1 MRKTIVLFLNIISII
16 ISTVTLCIISVRFPD
31 NTLYETA
38 SEPTYF
44 NSEEFSDL
52 CNSRINLLFNYI
64 NLKQAFESYG
74 SFDPNKI
81 ISIVLNNGM
90 TRVITI
96 NDALELAKNYNI
108 SITNDYRVVFDVISD
123 SDIEDTE
130 SINYYNYYG
139 KNIHTPT
146 DTVRLSRRE
155 FVFTFMEDLANY
167 RNYTDRLFS
176 NKNNFQFFLL
186 YDYKIY
192 GNAIFTNSSTAD
204 LEEIYDNNFIYINS
218 SERLNTTNIKNIN
231 QNLSENL
238 QKFNPLQLESDD
250 YNYIFT
256 LMIKNSLSYNDDF
269 KEAKLQY
276 DKNKNQSA
284 TLLSILIYSF
294 AVFLITLF
302 MLLIL
307 IFNTKININTTQ
319 NILISMPIETHI
331 IIYFIFLILAYLII
345 GLGKNTNIYL
355 IDRKNRIY
363 TYIVSYY
370 VITIIFF
377 YILSLKYESNTLTSD
392 FIRNLKLDI
401 DNQLKVFSKKG
412 LFWFAIF
419 PVFMIFA
426 MGMYIFYTSV
436 KQNITSITIIGLL
449 LILIALIISIYL
461 LILFRNF
468 TDTIN
473 EKNKSN
479 ELKSTLISNISHDIK
494 TPLTSIINYSEL
506 IYSDLTNKKSITKQ
520 DSENLIEYSSIIKD
534 KSNRL
539 NLLINDIIFD
549 SKVTSGNLKYDI
561 IKLNIIEFI
570 EQMILEFS
578 PDLTDAHLKTV
589 FNHPNSAIYINAD
602 SEKLYRVFQNLF
614 SNIIKYSLPNSMVF
628 IDVTNEKNKVKINIR
643 NIQKDP
649 INADSDTLKE
659 RFWQGDE
666 SRSNTVFGLGLSI
679 TNSLI
684 KGMGGT
690 FTANAS
696 RDIFLTTITFLNKK

>member
-1 MRKTIVLFLNIISII
+1 MKKIIVLFINIISII
-16 ISTVTLCIISVRFPD
+16 ISTISLCIISIKFPN
-31 NTLYETA
+31 NTLFETA
-38 SEPTYF
+38 SEPTFF
-44 NSEEFSDL
+44 NSDEFSEL

-64 NLKQAFESYG
+64 NLKQAFETYG
-74 SFDPNKI
+74 AFDQNKI
-81 ISIVLNNGM
+81 ISVVLNNGNP
-90 TRVITI
+90 RIITI
-96 NDALELAKNYNI
+96 NDALELAKSYNI

-123 SDIEDTE
+123 IEDTE
-130 SINYYNYYG
+130 TIVYYNYYG
-139 KNIHTPT
+139 KNIYTPT

-167 RNYTDRLFS
+167 RNYTERLFS
-176 NKNNFQFFLL
+176 NKSNFQYFLL
-186 YDYKIY
+186 YDYKTY
-192 GNAIFTNSSTAD
+192 GNLIFTNSSTAD

-218 SERLNTTNIKNIN
+218 IERLNTTNIKNIDSN
-231 QNLSENL
+231 LTQNIQIN
-238 QKFNPLQLESDD
+238 NPLQLESDK

-256 LMIKNSLSYNDDF
+256 LLLKNTLEYNDDF
-269 KEAKLQY
+269 KDLKIKYDNNKL
-276 DKNKNQSA
+276 QSA
-284 TLLSILIYSF
+284 TLLSMLIYSF
-294 AVFLITLF
+294 AVFLVTLF

-319 NILISMPIETHI
+319 SILISMPIETHI
-331 IIYFIFLILAYLII
+331 IIYIISLILTYLII
-345 GLGKNTNIYL
+345 GMGKNSNIYL

-370 VITIIFF
+370 ILTIIFF
-377 YILSLKYESNTLTSD
+377 YIMSLKYESNTLTSE

-419 PVFMIFA
+419 PIFMTFA

-436 KQNITSITIIGLL
+436 KQNLNDITIIGLL
-449 LILIALIISIYL
+449 LIGVALVISIYF
-461 LILFRNF
+461 LILFRTF

-506 IYSDLTNKKSITKQ
+506 IYSDLSNKKNITKQ
-520 DSENLIEYSSIIKD
+520 DSENLIEYSTIIKE

-539 NLLINDIIFD
+539 NSLINDIIFD

-561 IKLNIIEFI
+561 IKINIIEFV

-578 PDLTDAHLKTV
+578 PDLSEAHLKIV
-589 FNHPNSAIYINAD
+589 FNHPNNTIYINAD

-614 SNIIKYSLPNSMVF
+614 SNIVKYSLPNSMVF
-628 IDVTNEKNKVKINIR
+628 IDVISEKNKVKINLR

-649 INADSDTLKE
+649 INADNETLKE

-666 SRSNTVFGLGLSI
+666 SRSNTGFGLGLSI

-684 KGMGGT
+684 KGMGGV

-696 RDIFLTTITFLNKK
+696 RDIFLTTITFLNRK

>member
-1 MRKTIVLFLNIISII
+1 MKKLIVLFINIISII
-16 ISTVTLCIISVRFPD
+16 ISTISLCIISIKFPN
-31 NTLYETA
+31 NTLFETA
-38 SEPTYF
+38 SEPTFF
-44 NSEEFSDL
+44 NSDEFSEL

-64 NLKQAFESYG
+64 NLKQAFETYG
-74 SFDPNKI
+74 VFDQNKI
-81 ISIVLNNGM
+81 ISVVLNNGNA
-90 TRVITI
+90 RIITI
-96 NDALELAKNYNI
+96 NDALELAKSYNI

-123 SDIEDTE
+123 IEDTE
-130 SINYYNYYG
+130 TIVYYNYYG
-139 KNIHTPT
+139 KNIHAPT

-167 RNYTDRLFS
+167 RNYTERLFS
-176 NKNNFQFFLL
+176 NKSNFQYFLL
-186 YDYKIY
+186 YDYKMY
-192 GNAIFTNSSTAD
+192 GNLIFTNSSTAD
-204 LEEIYDNNFIYINS
+204 LEEIYDNNFVYINS
-218 SERLNTTNIKNIN
+218 IERLNTTNIKNIDLN
-231 QNLSENL
+231 LTQNIQIN
-238 QKFNPLQLESDD
+238 NPLQLESDK

-256 LMIKNSLSYNDDF
+256 LLLKNTLEYNDDF
-269 KEAKLQY
+269 KDLKIEYDNNKL
-276 DKNKNQSA
+276 QSA
-284 TLLSILIYSF
+284 TLLSVLIYSF

-331 IIYFIFLILAYLII
+331 IIYIISLILTYLII
-345 GLGKNTNIYL
+345 GVSKNSNIYL

-370 VITIIFF
+370 VLTIMFF
-377 YILSLKYESNTLTSD
+377 YIMSLKYESNTLTSE

-419 PVFMIFA
+419 PIFMTFA

-436 KQNITSITIIGLL
+436 KQNLNDITIIGLL
-449 LILIALIISIYL
+449 LIGVALVISIYL
-461 LILFRNF
+461 LILFRTF

-506 IYSDLTNKKSITKQ
+506 IYSDLSNKKNITKQ
-520 DSENLIEYSSIIKD
+520 DSENLIEYSTIIKE

-539 NLLINDIIFD
+539 NSLINDIIFD

-561 IKLNIIEFI
+561 IKINIIEFV

-578 PDLTDAHLKTV
+578 PDLSEAHLKIV
-589 FNHPNSAIYINAD
+589 FNHPNNTIYINAD

-614 SNIIKYSLPNSMVF
+614 SNIVKYSLPNSMVF
-628 IDVTNEKNKVKINIR
+628 IDVISEKNKVKINLR

-649 INADSDTLKE
+649 INADNETLKE

-666 SRSNTVFGLGLSI
+666 SRSNTGFGLGLSI

-684 KGMGGT
+684 KGMGGV

-696 RDIFLTTITFLNKK
+696 RDIFLTTITFLNRK

>member
-1 MRKTIVLFLNIISII
+1 MRKIIVLFLNIISII
-16 ISTVTLCIISVRFPD
+16 VSTISLCIISVRFPN

-38 SEPTYF
+38 SEPTFF
-44 NSEEFSDL
+44 NSQEFSIL
-52 CNSRINLLFNYI
+52 CNSRINLLFDYI
-64 NLKQAFESYG
+64 NLKHAFETYG
-74 SFDPNKI
+74 AFDPNKI
-81 ISIVLNNGM
+81 ISIVIDNNEN
-90 TRVITI
+90 RIITI
-96 NDALELAKNYNI
+96 NDALELAKHYNI
-108 SITNDYRVVFDVISD
+108 SITNDYRVSFDVI

-130 SINYYNYYG
+130 FLNYYNYYG

-146 DTVRLSRRE
+146 DLVRLRRRE

-167 RNYTDRLFS
+167 KNYSERLFS
-176 NKNNFQFFLL
+176 NKSNFQYLL
-186 YDYKIY
+186 MYNYKDNVNSIY
-192 GNAIFTNSSTAD
+192 TNSTSSNLD
-204 LEEIYDNNFIYINS
+204 DIYDNNFIYINS
-218 SERLNTTNIKNIN
+218 IERLNTTNIKNVNPNLI
-231 QNLSENL
+231 QNITKS
-238 QKFNPLQLESDD
+238 NPRQLEVNNYD
-250 YNYIFT
+250 YTFSLVLKNT
-256 LMIKNSLSYNDDF
+256 LEYNDDF
-269 KEAKLQY
+269 REAMLRYNQEKS
-276 DKNKNQSA
+276 QSA
-284 TLLSILIYSF
+284 FLLSILIYSF
-294 AVFLITLF
+294 IVFLVTLF
-302 MLLIL
+302 MLLLL
-307 IFNTKININTTQ
+307 IFNTKVNINTPQ

-331 IIYFIFLILAYLII
+331 IIYLVILILTYLII
-345 GLGKNTNIYL
+345 GIGKNYNIYL
-355 IDRKNRIY
+355 TNRTNRIY

-370 VITIIFF
+370 IITIIFF

-392 FIRNLKLDI
+392 FIKNLKLDI
-401 DNQLKVFSKKG
+401 DNQLKVFSKKS

-419 PVFMIFA
+419 PVFLLFS

-436 KQNITSITIIGLL
+436 KQNLTNITIIGLL
-449 LILIALIISIYL
+449 LIGVALVISIYL

-506 IYSDLTNKKSITKQ
+506 IYSDLTNKNNISKQ
-520 DSENLIEYSSIIKD
+520 DSENLIEYSTIIKE

-539 NLLINDIIFD
+539 NSLINDIIFD
-549 SKVTSGNLKYDI
+549 SKVTSGSLKYDI
-561 IKLNIIEFI
+561 TRINIVEFI

-578 PDLTDAHLKTV
+578 PELNESHLKIV
-589 FNHPNSAIYINAD
+589 FNHPHESLYINAD

-614 SNIIKYSLPNSMVF
+614 SNINKYSLSNSMVF
-628 IDVTNEKNKVKINIR
+628 IDVINEKNKVKITIR

-666 SRSNTVFGLGLSI
+666 SRSNTGFGLGLSI

-684 KGMGGT
+684 KAMGGT

-696 RDIFLTTITFLNKK
+696 RDIFVTTITFLNRK

>member
-1 MRKTIVLFLNIISII
+1 MKKIIVLFINIISII
-16 ISTVTLCIISVRFPD
+16 ISTISLCIISIKFPN

-38 SEPTYF
+38 NEPTFF
-44 NSEEFSDL
+44 NSQEFTEL
-52 CNSRINLLFNYI
+52 CNTRINLLFNYI
-64 NLKQAFESYG
+64 GLKQAFETYG
-74 SFDPNKI
+74 VFDPNKI
-81 ISIVLNNGM
+81 ISIVINNEG
-90 TRVITI
+90 TRFITI
-96 NDALELAKNYNI
+96 NDALELAKAYNI
-108 SITNDYRVVFDVISD
+108 SITNDYRVVFDVV

-130 SINYYNYYG
+130 LTNYYNYYG

-146 DTVRLSRRE
+146 DIVRLSRRE

-167 RNYTDRLFS
+167 RNYTGRLFS
-176 NKNNFQFFLL
+176 NKSNFQYLLL
-186 YDYKIY
+186 YNYKNY
-192 GNAIFTNSSTAD
+192 GNAIYTNSSTAD
-204 LEEIYDNNFIYINS
+204 LDEIYDNNFIYINS
-218 SERLNTTNIKNIN
+218 IERLNTTNIKNIN
-231 QNLSENL
+231 QDLTHDI
-238 QKFNPLQLESDD
+238 QIFNPLQLESHE

-256 LMIKNSLSYNDDF
+256 LLIKNSLLNNDDF
-269 KEAKLQY
+269 REAKIQY
-276 DKNKNQSA
+276 DNNKNQSA

-294 AVFLITLF
+294 SVFLITLF

-307 IFNTKININTTQ
+307 IFNTKININTNH

-331 IIYFIFLILAYLII
+331 IIYIISLILMYLII
-345 GLGKNTNIYL
+345 GLGKNSNMYL
-355 IDRKNRIY
+355 VDRKNRIY

-370 VITIIFF
+370 VVTITFF

-419 PVFMIFA
+419 PIFMIFA

-436 KQNITSITIIGLL
+436 KQNLTNISIIGLL
-449 LILIALIISIYL
+449 LIGVALIISIYL

-506 IYSDLTNKKSITKQ
+506 IYSDLRNKKNITKQ
-520 DSENLIEYSSIIKD
+520 DSENLIEYSTIIKE

-539 NLLINDIIFD
+539 NSLINDIIFD
-549 SKVTSGNLKYDI
+549 SKLTSGNLKYDI
-561 IKLNIIEFI
+561 IKINIIEFVS
-570 EQMILEFS
+570 QMILEFS
-578 PDLTDAHLKTV
+578 PDISDAHLKTV
-589 FNHPNSAIYINAD
+589 FNHPNNTIYINAD

-628 IDVTNEKNKVKINIR
+628 IDIINEKNKVNINIR

-649 INADSDTLKE
+649 INADNETLKE
-659 RFWQGDE
+659 RFWQGDK
-666 SRSNTVFGLGLSI
+666 SRSNAGFGLGLSI
-679 TNSLI
+679 TNSLV

-690 FTANAS
+690 FNAS
-696 RDIFLTTITFLNKK
+696 ANRDIFLTTITFLIKK

>member
-1 MRKTIVLFLNIISII
+1 MKKIIVLFINIISII
-16 ISTVTLCIISVRFPD
+16 ISTISLCIISIKFPN
-31 NTLYETA
+31 NTLFETA
-38 SEPTYF
+38 SEPTFF
-44 NSEEFSDL
+44 NSDEFSEL

-64 NLKQAFESYG
+64 NLKQAFETYG
-74 SFDPNKI
+74 VFDQNKI
-81 ISIVLNNGM
+81 ISVVLNNGSA
-90 TRVITI
+90 RIITI
-96 NDALELAKNYNI
+96 NDALELAKSYNI

-123 SDIEDTE
+123 IEDTE
-130 SINYYNYYG
+130 TIVYYNYYG

-167 RNYTDRLFS
+167 RNYTERLFS
-176 NKNNFQFFLL
+176 NKSNFQYFLL
-186 YDYKIY
+186 YDYKTY
-192 GNAIFTNSSTAD
+192 GNLIFTNSSTAD

-218 SERLNTTNIKNIN
+218 IERLNTTNIKNIDLN
-231 QNLSENL
+231 LTQNIQIN
-238 QKFNPLQLESDD
+238 NPLQLESDK

-256 LMIKNSLSYNDDF
+256 LLLKNTLEYNDDF
-269 KEAKLQY
+269 KDLKIEYDNNKL
-276 DKNKNQSA
+276 QSA

-319 NILISMPIETHI
+319 SILISMPIETHI
-331 IIYFIFLILAYLII
+331 IIYIISLILTYLII
-345 GLGKNTNIYL
+345 GLSKNSNIYL

-370 VITIIFF
+370 VLTIIFF
-377 YILSLKYESNTLTSD
+377 YIMSLKYESNTLTSE

-419 PVFMIFA
+419 PIFMTFA

-436 KQNITSITIIGLL
+436 KQNLNDITIIGLL
-449 LILIALIISIYL
+449 LIGVALVISIYL
-461 LILFRNF
+461 LILFRTF

-506 IYSDLTNKKSITKQ
+506 IYSDLSNKKNITKQ
-520 DSENLIEYSSIIKD
+520 DSENLIEYSTIIKE

-539 NLLINDIIFD
+539 NSLINDIIFD

-561 IKLNIIEFI
+561 IKINIIEFV

-578 PDLTDAHLKTV
+578 PDLSEAHLKIV
-589 FNHPNSAIYINAD
+589 FNHPNNTIYINAD

-614 SNIIKYSLPNSMVF
+614 SNIVKYSLPNSMVF
-628 IDVTNEKNKVKINIR
+628 IDVISEKNKVKINLR

-649 INADSDTLKE
+649 INADNETLKE

-666 SRSNTVFGLGLSI
+666 SRSNTGFGLGLSI

-684 KGMGGT
+684 KGMGGV

-696 RDIFLTTITFLNKK
+696 RDIFLTTITFLNRK